1 MYISLTFHDVIQQ
14 LNNVYFLKS
23 RTKTVP
29 SLAEAP
35 TLSPRLFQQTSKIP
49 PVPWNCEKK
58 IMNFILF
65 FLISH
70 LVTVNQLST
79 LSTPN
84 MNTFVRTSAC
94 QKFSIRR
101 KCNAVNWFFVSKLIC
116 SKENYQNNC
125 YLVRVWTH
133 DPLSTSQSLTVESKL
148 AEAKT
153 RFMFGLLV
161 PGPVGLHFMV

>member
-1 MYISLTFHDVIQQ
+1 MFIFSNPEQRQFRHLQKLQPCLLDCSNKLQRFLQCPEIARKRLWISF
-14 LNNVYFLKS
+14 Y
-23 RTKTVP
+23 
-29 SLAEAP
+29 
-35 TLSPRLFQQTSKIP
+35 
-49 PVPWNCEKK
+49 
-58 IMNFILF
+58 F

-84 MNTFVRTSAC
+84 MNTFVKTSAC